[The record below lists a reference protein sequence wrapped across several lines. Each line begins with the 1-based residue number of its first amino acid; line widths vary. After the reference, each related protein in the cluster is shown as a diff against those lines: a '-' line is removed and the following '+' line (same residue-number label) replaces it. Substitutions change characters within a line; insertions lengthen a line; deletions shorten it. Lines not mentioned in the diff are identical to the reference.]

1 VISWTVSSGECRLLG
16 GAQAKVLR
24 GVMLAVLWRKFLPI
38 AALVALPMALAA
50 CASGNLLKR
59 AETDRS
65 IITGSTSST
74 SAAAPIA
81 GSMANVTDEDTIR
94 NAVTSVDP
102 NTLGPNG
109 LAWTNPTTGASG
121 HITGLTEFQD
131 NGHLCRR
138 FSTSMARFDG
148 VGLYHGEACL
158 GNAGGWQLRAFAS
171 S

>member
-1 VISWTVSSGECRLLG
+1 
-16 GAQAKVLR
+16 
-24 GVMLAVLWRKFLPI
+24 MLAGSWRKLLPI
-38 AALVALPMALAA
+38 AALVALPVALAA

-65 IITGSTSST
+65 IITGSVSSAT
-74 SAAAPIA
+74 MMTPMTASI
-81 GSMANVTDEDTIR
+81 TDEETIR

-102 NTLGPNG
+102 NALGSNG
-109 LAWTNPTTGASG
+109 LAWTNPTTGATG
-121 HITGLTEFQD
+121 QITGLTEFQD

-148 VGLYHGEACL
+148 VGLYRGEACL
-158 GNAGGWQLRAFAS
+158 QNSGGWQLRAFVS

>member
-1 VISWTVSSGECRLLG
+1 MRR
-16 GAQAKVLR
+16 AQAKVLR

-38 AALVALPMALAA
+38 AVLAALPMALAA

-65 IITGSTSST
+65 IITGSIPST
-74 SAAAPIA
+74 PM
-81 GSMANVTDEDTIR
+81 MAKVTDEETIR

-109 LAWTNPTTGASG
+109 LAWTNPATGATG
-121 HITGLTEFQD
+121 QITGLTEFQD
-131 NGHLCRR
+131 GGHLCRR
-138 FSTSMARFDG
+138 FSTSLARFDG

-158 GNAGGWQLRAFAS
+158 QNSGGWQLRAFAS

>member
-1 VISWTVSSGECRLLG
+1 
-16 GAQAKVLR
+16 
-24 GVMLAVLWRKFLPI
+24 MLAGLWRKLLPV
-38 AALVALPMALAA
+38 AALIALPMALAA
-50 CASGNLLKR
+50 CASGNFLKR

-65 IITGSTSST
+65 IITGSIPST
-74 SAAAPIA
+74 SMMAPMAASI
-81 GSMANVTDEDTIR
+81 TDEDTIR

-121 HITGLTEFQD
+121 QITGLTEFQD
-131 NGHLCRR
+131 DGHLCRR

-158 GNAGGWQLRAFAS
+158 QNSGGRQLRAFAS